1 MRGLRIRSASEQ
13 VADYLKEQIQI
24 GRWTGVMPGENLL
37 VTQLQIGR
45 DTARAALALLEE
57 EGLIVSDGAGRKR
70 RIVEA
75 RGVSRIGKLR
85 LRILPFDKD
94 SKEGVLISSLLAA
107 LQEAG
112 CNVDFAS
119 KSLHELGMDVG
130 RVARLVAKEP
140 ADGWITCA
148 CARPVNEWFS
158 AQPFPTLA
166 LFGRIRGLP
175 IAAAGPAMIPSL
187 TAAIRHLIGHGH
199 GRIVM
204 FAREECRKPV
214 LALPERTFMEELEA
228 AGLETS
234 AYNLPDWEESRDGL
248 IRQIDELF
256 RFTPPT
262 ALIFHE
268 TPIFVAARA
277 YLAHRG
283 IIAPRDISLL
293 ACDPDPSFAW
303 SKPAVSHL
311 RWDHRP
317 VVRRVVKW
325 AKNIARRRDDIRQ
338 VLTVSE
344 FFEGE
349 TIGPV
354 PRKR

>member
-1 MRGLRIRSASEQ
+1 
-13 VADYLKEQIQI
+13 VADHLKEQIRI
-24 GRWTGVMPGENLL
+24 GRWTDVIPGENLL

-57 EGLIVSDGAGRKR
+57 EGLVVSDGPGRRR
-70 RIVEA
+70 RIVEG
-75 RGVSRIGKLR
+75 RSVSRIRKLR
-85 LRILPFDKD
+85 LRILPFDKQT
-94 SKEGVLISSLLAA
+94 KEVVVVSTLLAE

-112 CNVDFAS
+112 CDVDFAS

-130 RVARLVAKEP
+130 RVARLVTKEP
-140 ADGWITCA
+140 ADAWITCA
-148 CARPVNEWFS
+148 CARPINEWFS

-175 IAAAGPAMIPSL
+175 MAAAAPALIPSL
-187 TAAIRHLIGHGH
+187 VAAVRHLTGHGH
-199 GRIVM
+199 KRIVM
-204 FAREECRKPV
+204 FAREERRKPV
-214 LALPERTFMEELEA
+214 LALPERTFMEELNA

-234 AYNLPDWEESRDGL
+234 AYNLPDWEENRDGL

-256 RFTPPT
+256 RLTPPT
-262 ALIFHE
+262 ALIFQE

-277 YLAHRG
+277 YLAQRG

-293 ACDPDPSFAW
+293 ACDPDPSFEW
-303 SKPAVSHL
+303 SKPTVSHL

-325 AKNIARRRDDIRQ
+325 AKNIARGKDDIRQ
-338 VLTVSE
+338 VLTDSE

-349 TIGPV
+349 TIGPA